1 MGITPPILILRLYY
15 TSFVATCHFSRLLY
29 TDIFIKISFSRY
41 FFLTYAYPIL
51 RTHSEKR
58 RGKFM
63 AFRLRVKEILEE
75 RKIPVGR
82 MSREANV
89 PITMAR
95 KMVKDP
101 NYIPSIPTLDKVAK
115 YLGVSIEE
123 LYTNDDE
130 AGAPGAQ

>member
-1 MGITPPILILRLYY
+1 M
-15 TSFVATCHFSRLLY
+15 
-29 TDIFIKISFSRY
+29 
-41 FFLTYAYPIL
+41 
-51 RTHSEKR
+51 
-58 RGKFM
+58 
-63 AFRLRVKEILEE
+63 FRLRVKEILEE

-130 AGAPGAQ
+130 TREPDEK

>member
-1 MGITPPILILRLYY
+1 
-15 TSFVATCHFSRLLY
+15 
-29 TDIFIKISFSRY
+29 
-41 FFLTYAYPIL
+41 
-51 RTHSEKR
+51 
-58 RGKFM
+58 M

-75 RKIPVGR
+75 RNIPVGR

-130 AGAPGAQ
+130 AGEPRGQ

>member
-1 MGITPPILILRLYY
+1 M
-15 TSFVATCHFSRLLY
+15 
-29 TDIFIKISFSRY
+29 
-41 FFLTYAYPIL
+41 
-51 RTHSEKR
+51 
-58 RGKFM
+58 
-63 AFRLRVKEILEE
+63 FRLRVKEILEE

-130 AGAPGAQ
+130 AGGPDAQ